1 MIEVEKLTF
10 TYPGTEAP
18 AVHDVGFRVDSGQI
32 FGFLGPSGAGKSTVQ
47 KIMIGLLPLQTG
59 AVRYDDHDLPALLRT
74 RGRDFFADIGVSF
87 EHPNLFPRLSGLE
100 NLQAFA
106 GLYPGGNRED
116 PRALLERVGLGA
128 AIDRKAE
135 DYSKGMKQRL
145 VFARSLLHRPR
156 YLFLDEPTSG
166 LDPATA
172 RVIME
177 IIGEH
182 KQRGATII
190 LTTHD
195 MLVAGTL
202 ADQVAFLHEGTIAA
216 CDAPRALELQYGQ
229 RAVRVEHRQK
239 GVLTSELLF
248 LDDEDDRRYLAS
260 LTAAGEIETMH
271 SQEASLDA
279 IFLQITGKALVQA

>member
-1 MIEVEKLTF
+1 MLEVESLTY
-10 TYPGTEAP
+10 TYAGAPEP
-18 AVHDVGFRVDSGQI
+18 AVRDVSFRIETGQI
-32 FGFLGPSGAGKSTVQ
+32 FGFLGPSGAGKTTVQ
-47 KIMIGLLPLQTG
+47 KIMTRLLEQQG
-59 AVRYDDHDLPALLRT
+59 GEVRYD
-74 RGRDFFADIGVSF
+74 GRPLTTLDRSFFAEVGVSF
-87 EHPNLFPRLSGLE
+87 EHPNLFPRLTGLE
-100 NLQAFA
+100 NLEAFL
-106 GLYPGGNRED
+106 GLYPEPHED
-116 PRALLERVGLGA
+116 PRALMQRVGLGDA
-128 AIDRKAE
+128 VDKKAE

-145 VFARSLLHRPR
+145 VFVRALLHRPK